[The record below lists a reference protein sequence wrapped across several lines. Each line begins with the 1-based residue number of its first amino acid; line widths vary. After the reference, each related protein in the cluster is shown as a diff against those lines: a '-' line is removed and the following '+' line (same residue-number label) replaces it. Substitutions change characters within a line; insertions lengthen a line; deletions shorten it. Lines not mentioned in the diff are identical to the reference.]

1 MSQLRLHFLGA
12 PHFEHNNKPA
22 PIRAAKAVAA
32 LAYLAVNRAP
42 QSRERLIG
50 LLWAEST
57 DDAARKNLR
66 NTLWTIRKALGD
78 DIFADGEDEHLL
90 LSENVWLDVREFED
104 AADTSSEHALAL
116 YDGALLDGF
125 ALPDAPDFEIWHTTE
140 RERLAELYLHTLAA
154 QVEEA
159 RARGEWQ
166 TVIAL
171 ARRAL
176 ESDNLQEPMHG
187 VLMEAHARLG
197 ERAEALR
204 QYDALHAIL
213 QRELG
218 VEPLRETEKLRQQ
231 ILDGNFAVAAPR
243 VAVRVA
249 KRPPVLGDEPRAPF
263 VGRRE
268 ERAAL
273 DEELQRAESGAAR
286 VILLSGEVGIGKSR
300 LWQEW
305 SSSLSPDV
313 TVFETHAL
321 EATRHLLFAPLAE
334 FFSRPAIM
342 PRLLAPSSKLPRIW
356 LAELTR
362 VVPELRAELPAP
374 PVAAGRTLPLPPALP
389 LAEDRARIYEAF
401 TQSLFALP
409 ATAAPIVFFM
419 DDVHWADD
427 ATMDWLD
434 YFVHSVNDDHRGHE
448 HALLVVL
455 AYRPEDAPAHLV
467 HVSASWGRENLARR
481 IELPRLTSEE
491 SARLLNA
498 LVSDPA
504 LKENLRARLQAQSAG
519 NPYFLI
525 ELTRA
530 APAQVPL
537 VLSELIRARLDKLP
551 ETARQVLQAA
561 AVLEP
566 DFEFTALRR
575 TSGRD
580 EEETLDALDTLLN
593 ASVLVERGG
602 EYMFA
607 HPLVATVVRQSL
619 SGARRAFL
627 HRRAAEALETTHAG
641 RVEPIAARLATHY
654 VEAGEP
660 SKAAH
665 YFESAAERALAVAAP
680 SAAAEF
686 YRQAIDLENTPA
698 RQMGLG
704 QALMQQGDVAGV
716 NRALQNALDGS
727 VAHADAHGA
736 AEASL
741 ALAQAAFGEGR
752 ADQVVQWVEKSQSFL
767 DHDADPELHARAH
780 FLLGASRRTTE
791 ETLAEAE
798 SNLTEAAHLATEND
812 LPDLVASVRFELG
825 NMLAESGDLDGAIDA
840 FQDSIA
846 VAELSGNKFQII
858 LGHNNAA
865 YHALLLGDLERAH
878 QHVATALQLA
888 ESEEIRMPLQYL
900 YSTRGEIALA
910 EDKWDEAEE
919 WFQRGMAEAER
930 NGNVVQAA
938 NYRLNVGLAARGRG
952 DLDGAIILIDAARE
966 QARQLTAPHLQAQ
979 IDLWLTEVYLQRSER
994 AAANEALRRVEAH
1007 LAHSD
1012 RMRLKEWASRLRE
1025 QLNPRKKR
1033 ERLH

>member
-1 MSQLRLHFLGA
+1 MSQPRLHFLGA

-22 PIRAAKAVAA
+22 PISTPKVIA
-32 LAYLAVNRAP
+32 LLAFLAETQTAQP
-42 QSRERLIG
+42 RERLLA
-50 LLWAEST
+50 LLWGDST
-57 DDAARKNLR
+57 EDAARKNLR
-66 NTLWTIRKALGD
+66 NTLWAIRKALGD
-78 DIFADGEDEHLL
+78 GIIVAEDDRLA
-90 LSENVWLDVREFED
+90 LDEATWTDTQEFERAVALD
-104 AADTSSEHALAL
+104 PAHAAEL
-116 YDGALLDGF
+116 YRGPFLDGLS
-125 ALPDAPDFEIWHTTE
+125 LPDNSDFEIWMTTE
-140 RERLAELYLHTLAA
+140 RERFAQLYVSALTAL
-154 QVEEA
+154 VEA
-159 RARGEWQ
+159 RREAGDWQ

-171 ARRAL
+171 TRRAL
-176 ESDNLQEPMHG
+176 ESDNLQEPMHRA
-187 VLMEAHARLG
+187 LMEAHARLG
-197 ERAEALR
+197 ARAEALR
-204 QYDALHAIL
+204 QYDALRTTL

-218 VEPLRETEKLRQQ
+218 VEPLPETEKLRQQ
-231 ILDGNFAVAAPR
+231 ILDGNFADAAPR

-249 KRPPVLGDEPRAPF
+249 KRLPILGDAPRAPF

-273 DEELQRAESGAAR
+273 DQELQRAESGAAR

-321 EATRHLLFAPLAE
+321 EATRQLLFAPLAN

-342 PRLLAPSSKLPRIW
+342 RRLLLPSSKLPRIW

-362 VVPELRAELPAP
+362 VVPELRAELTAP

-389 LAEDRARIYEAF
+389 LAEERARIYEAF
-401 TQSLFALP
+401 TQCLLALP
-409 ATAAPIVFFM
+409 TTAAPIVFFM

-427 ATMDWLD
+427 ATIDWLD
-434 YFVHSVNDDHRGHE
+434 YFVHAMNDEYRGRA

-455 AYRPEDAPAHLV
+455 AYRPDDAPAHLV
-467 HVSASWGRENLARR
+467 HVSASWGRANLARR

-525 ELTRA
+525 ELARA
-530 APAQVPL
+530 APVKVPL

-566 DFEFTALRR
+566 DFEFAALRR

-593 ASVLVERGG
+593 ASVLIERSG

-607 HPLVATVVRQSL
+607 HPLVATVVRNSL

-627 HRRAAEALETTHAG
+627 HRRAAEALETTQAN
-641 RVEPIAARLATHY
+641 RLPQIAARLANQY
-654 VEAGEP
+654 VEANEP
-660 SKAAH
+660 AQAAH
-665 YFESAAERALAVAAP
+665 YYEMAGERALAVAAP
-680 SAAAEF
+680 NAAVDF
-686 YRQAIDLENTPA
+686 YRRAIELENTPA

-704 QALMQQGDVAGV
+704 RALLRRGDVAELHA
-716 NRALQNALDGS
+716 ALQNALDGF
-727 VAHADAHGA
+727 VAQGNAHGA
-736 AEASL
+736 AQASL
-741 ALAQAAFGEGR
+741 ALAESFLGAGR
-752 ADQVVQWVEKSQSFL
+752 ADEVVRWVEKSETFL
-767 DHDADPELHARAH
+767 NHDADPELHARAH

-812 LPDLVASVRFELG
+812 LPNLAASVRFELG
-825 NMLAESGDLDGAIDA
+825 NMLAERGDLDGAIEA
-840 FQDSIA
+840 FNESIA
-846 VAELSGNKFQII
+846 LAELSDNQFQVV
-858 LGHNNAA
+858 LGHNNIA
-865 YHALLLGDLERAH
+865 YHALLKPDLNLAH
-878 QHVATALQLA
+878 AHIETALQIAAANQL
-888 ESEEIRMPLQYL
+888 RQPLQYL

-910 EDKWDEAEE
+910 ENKWDEAEQ
-919 WFQRGMAEAER
+919 WFQRGMREAER
-930 NGNVVQAA
+930 GGNAIQVA
-938 NYRLNVGLAARGRG
+938 NYRANLALAARGRG
-952 DLDGAIILIDAARE
+952 DLDSAVLLLEGARTDAAK
-966 QARQLTAPHLQAQ
+966 LTAPHLQAQ
-979 IDLWLTEVYLQRSER
+979 IDLWLTEVYLARGER
-994 AAANEALRRVEAH
+994 AAALDALTRTEKH

-1025 QLNPRKKR
+1025 QLNTRKKR
-1033 ERLH
+1033 GRLD